1 HDRSAWWRRHVR
13 RGLRRGDEAPDAPD
27 DRDAPLP
34 ELVQRRLLRRHR
46 PTLDVVRRRRERPE
60 LDVPQPR
67 RPRSMRGPGRD
78 SPRNVAPNPL
88 IDRAGATTK
97 TEACPAPPRG
107 AGASLPS
114 FHA

>member
-1 HDRSAWWRRHVR
+1 ATV
-13 RGLRRGDEAPDAPD
+13 
-27 DRDAPLP
+27 P
-34 ELVQRRLLRRHR
+34 ELVQRRVLRRHR
-46 PTLDVVRRRRERPE
+46 PRLDVVRRRRERPE

-97 TEACPAPPRG
+97 AEAPHLPEVRG
-107 AGASLPS
+107 RHFQVGQATSHPTVSKDDPVITDGSG
-114 FHA
+114 